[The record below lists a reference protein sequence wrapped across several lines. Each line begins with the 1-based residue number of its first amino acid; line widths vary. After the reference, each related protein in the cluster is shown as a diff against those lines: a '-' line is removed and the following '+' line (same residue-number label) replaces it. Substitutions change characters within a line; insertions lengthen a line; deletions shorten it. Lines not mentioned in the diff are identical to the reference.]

1 MSWFWFF
8 AIECGMIAA
17 KSWGKKEERNFM
29 EKKTALSEEKKQ
41 WLIVAAIML
50 VGILVRLLLVGR
62 YPAGLNQDE
71 ASAGYD
77 AFAVLNYGIDRNGI
91 HNPMHLI
98 AWGSGQNMAYSWLCM
113 PFIALFGLSA
123 VTVRVPMA
131 IVGSISVA
139 LFYFFL
145 KNIRGEDKRLVYLGT
160 FLFAV
165 FPWHIMKSR
174 WGLESNLFPDMI
186 LWGVVLLSFFLR
198 NRKGIFLYFGYFLFG
213 FSAYAYGSAYCFLP
227 FFVLPL
233 TVYLYCTKRAE
244 LRQLFLAM
252 LILAVVVLPVLVF
265 LFINTFDY
273 PQIDLGLFTIP
284 RLYANR
290 HTEMASVFSG
300 DFLAKSWRNF
310 TGALK
315 ILAVQDDG
323 LPWNAIR
330 YFGLTYPIT
339 LPLTLWGLF
348 VSLRNFRRRNETGG
362 EFLMDFWLLS
372 SVVLLFVVEPNINR
386 INIIMIPWMYYTAVG
401 TTELARNIRGGVRTA
416 AAVYGVFFLLFV
428 GTYFTRYQATIGYS
442 FFEGLGD
449 AIVHSS
455 QENASRIYVTD
466 NVNQPYIFALF
477 YNRTDPN
484 LYRNTVQYKS
494 QYAAFEEIAGFD
506 KYVFGIPETIDP
518 TENAVYVFGW
528 QESSQFPETEF
539 EITRWGCYSVAVPKR
554 K

>member
-1 MSWFWFF
+1 M
-8 AIECGMIAA
+8 
-17 KSWGKKEERNFM
+17 
-29 EKKTALSEEKKQ
+29 
-41 WLIVAAIML
+41 
-50 VGILVRLLLVGR
+50 
-62 YPAGLNQDE
+62 
-71 ASAGYD
+71 
-77 AFAVLNYGIDRNGI
+77 
-91 HNPMHLI
+91 
-98 AWGSGQNMAYSWLCM
+98 
-113 PFIALFGLSA
+113 
-123 VTVRVPMA
+123 TVRVPMA

-174 WGLESNLFPDMI
+174 WGLESNLFPDLI
-186 LWGVVLLSFFLR
+186 LWGVVLLSFFLK
-198 NRKGIFLYFGYFLFG
+198 NRKGIFLYLGYFLFG
-213 FSAYAYGSAYCFLP
+213 FSAYAYGRRLLFP
-227 FFVLPL
+227 
-233 TVYLYCTKRAE
+233 TVFRTAIDGVSILHKTGRAE
-244 LRQLFLAM
+244 AAFSCDAYTGRCGA
-252 LILAVVVLPVLVF
+252 PVLVF

-372 SVVLLFVVEPNINR
+372 SVVLLFVVEPNIKR

-416 AAVYGVFFLLFV
+416 AAVYGVFFLAVCRDVFYTLP
-428 GTYFTRYQATIGYS
+428 G
-442 FFEGLGD
+442 
-449 AIVHSS
+449 
-455 QENASRIYVTD
+455 
-466 NVNQPYIFALF
+466 
-477 YNRTDPN
+477 YNR
-484 LYRNTVQYKS
+484 LYVLRGPGRCHCALLSGECIPDLRN
-494 QYAAFEEIAGFD
+494 G
-506 KYVFGIPETIDP
+506 
-518 TENAVYVFGW
+518 
-528 QESSQFPETEF
+528 
-539 EITRWGCYSVAVPKR
+539 
-554 K
+554 

>member
-1 MSWFWFF
+1 M
-8 AIECGMIAA
+8 
-17 KSWGKKEERNFM
+17 
-29 EKKTALSEEKKQ
+29 
-41 WLIVAAIML
+41 
-50 VGILVRLLLVGR
+50 
-62 YPAGLNQDE
+62 
-71 ASAGYD
+71 
-77 AFAVLNYGIDRNGI
+77 
-91 HNPMHLI
+91 
-98 AWGSGQNMAYSWLCM
+98 
-113 PFIALFGLSA
+113 
-123 VTVRVPMA
+123 
-131 IVGSISVA
+131 
-139 LFYFFL
+139 
-145 KNIRGEDKRLVYLGT
+145 
-160 FLFAV
+160 
-165 FPWHIMKSR
+165 
-174 WGLESNLFPDMI
+174 
-186 LWGVVLLSFFLR
+186 
-198 NRKGIFLYFGYFLFG
+198 
-213 FSAYAYGSAYCFLP
+213 
-227 FFVLPL
+227 

-244 LRQLFLAM
+244 LKQLFLAM

-484 LYRNTVQYKS
+484 LYRDTVQYKS

-539 EITRWGCYSVAVPKR
+539 EITRWGRYSVAVPKR